1 MVIPATHLRC
11 AAAGAIGF
19 ALTTAHPLAI
29 ASTIFMPALVLAQPT
44 RRTSY
49 GAALSYYGTALWPII
64 PGAKNFFGPEVSVLA
79 ALTLWAVAAVILAAV
94 WPLVWSA
101 DRRQAIWRS
110 PVALLLT
117 VLPPLGIIGFVS
129 PLTAAGFLF
138 PRTAWCGLLVCAVL
152 SGVLAAWPRKAAN
165 GIVCLALAANTLHF
179 NDPEPPSGWQG
190 VNTNFGA
197 IAHGR
202 VHPVTEYQAA
212 QWIQQYALSASAKV
226 IVFPETVV
234 PTWTA
239 ATEAFWQQT
248 LDRLRA
254 SGKTILV
261 GVRIPIG
268 MYQRVQQGPYDF
280 SADLAALRGG
290 RSSPFPR
297 RPFQNPNATFAY
309 DNAVLVRGAETAT
322 AVQRIPVPIGMWN
335 PFQAHGARSNLLA
348 RTVTPI
354 ASERAAVLVCY
365 EQILTW
371 PVLSSVLEKPTVF
384 VAVAN
389 DHWATGTPIPTF
401 QTAAVRAWSR
411 LFGIPFLTATNQ

>member
-1 MVIPATHLRC
+1 MVIPATYLRC

-29 ASTIFMPALVLAQPT
+29 ASAIFMPAFALAQST

-49 GAALSYYGTALWPII
+49 GAALSYYGAALWPII
-64 PGAKNFFGPEVSVLA
+64 PGAKNFFGPDVSVLA
-79 ALTLWAVAAVILAAV
+79 ALTLWLFAAAILAVV

-101 DRRQAIWRS
+101 NRRQAIWRS
-110 PVALLLT
+110 PVGLLLT
-117 VLPPLGIIGFVS
+117 VIPPLGIIGFAS

-138 PRTAWCGLLVCAVL
+138 PHTAWCGLLACAL
-152 SGVLAAWPRKAAN
+152 LTGALAAWPRRAVIATT
-165 GIVCLALAANTLHF
+165 CFALAANALHF
-179 NDPEPPSGWQG
+179 DDPQPLPGWRG

-197 IAHGR
+197 IAHER

-234 PTWTA
+234 STWTE
-239 ATEAFWQQT
+239 ATEAFWQET
-248 LDRLRA
+248 LHRLRA

-261 GVRIPIG
+261 GARIPISSRH
-268 MYQRVQQGPYDF
+268 RVKVPHDF
-280 SADLAALRGG
+280 AAELAALRGR

-297 RPFQNPNATFAY
+297 QPFQKPNTVFSY
-309 DNAVLVRGAETAT
+309 DNAVIVRGADTAT

-335 PFQAHGARSNLLA
+335 PFQAHGARINLFA

-354 ASERAAVLVCY
+354 AGERAAVLVCY
-365 EQILTW
+365 EQLLTW
-371 PVLSSVLEKPTVF
+371 PLLSSFVHNPTIF

-389 DHWATGTPIPTF
+389 DHWAAGTPIPAF

-411 LFGIPFLTATNQ
+411 LFGTPFVTATNQ